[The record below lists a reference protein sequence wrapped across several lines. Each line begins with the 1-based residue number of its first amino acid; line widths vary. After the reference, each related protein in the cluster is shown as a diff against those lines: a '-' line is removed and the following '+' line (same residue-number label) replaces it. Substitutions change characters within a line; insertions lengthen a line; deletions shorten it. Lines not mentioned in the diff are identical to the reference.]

1 MFDVYFHTAAS
12 QPCARQ
18 CFRLESSSS
27 CWWNSVSGFVTIPS
41 LALRKRGCKI
51 AATATHSRAR
61 SISSGLRFL
70 GRDLGDVLV
79 FTTKNSFEQKHMLVA
94 RPMMS
99 LLSSLLTG
107 TPPRKRRRIPGLDP
121 DEKRYGPLRPGVLR
135 VLLRGRLARI
145 NALWD
150 PRPDIGMFC
159 CCPMPV
165 QWNLWGAASK
175 LRIFRTIAI
184 LSLAYA
190 IGGLPD
196 SDVAVLRIAVTI
208 RC

>member
-27 CWWNSVSGFVTIPS
+27 CSWNSVSGFVTIPS

-107 TPPRKRRRIPGLDP
+107 TPPAETPPNPGSGPRRKTI
-121 DEKRYGPLRPGVLR
+121 RPPPPRCATCAASWEAGSHQRALGSSAGHWD
-135 VLLRGRLARI
+135 VLLLSHASAVEPVGSCEQTQ
-145 NALWD
+145 D
-150 PRPDIGMFC
+150 FPDDRHT
-159 CCPMPV
+159 V
-165 QWNLWGAASK
+165 
-175 LRIFRTIAI
+175 
-184 LSLAYA
+184 LSLCDWW
-190 IGGLPD
+190 L
-196 SDVAVLRIAVTI
+196 T
-208 RC
+208 